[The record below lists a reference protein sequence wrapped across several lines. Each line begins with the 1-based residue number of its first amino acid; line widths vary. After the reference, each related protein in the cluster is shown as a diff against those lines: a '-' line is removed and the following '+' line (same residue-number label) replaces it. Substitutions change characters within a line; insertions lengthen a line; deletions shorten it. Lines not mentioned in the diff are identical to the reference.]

1 MSGVSSNTI
10 IITTSTGRVTD
21 SYGNMLKLNVI
32 RPISSHSPTSGDDLG
47 LQSSPRKRR
56 RLTHL
61 STEDR
66 VHRRFVLWTYFD
78 LGSLVY
84 DEVRDSKQAEL
95 AKQLLTFCDD
105 EVTIIHNRR
114 QRPPPPHCDCH
125 NTTSRH
131 TTATL
136 NVSVTVSVSQR

>member
-1 MSGVSSNTI
+1 MSGVSANTI

-32 RPISSHSPTSGDDLG
+32 RPISSSSPAMSGDDLG

-66 VHRRFVLWTYFD
+66 VHRRFVL
-78 LGSLVY
+78 
-84 DEVRDSKQAEL
+84 
-95 AKQLLTFCDD
+95 
-105 EVTIIHNRR
+105 
-114 QRPPPPHCDCH
+114 
-125 NTTSRH
+125 
-131 TTATL
+131 
-136 NVSVTVSVSQR
+136 